1 MVRQE
6 KVVFA
11 RSTEPADFVFVKPLT
26 VVQAINLKSLLCLY
40 MASFCQMYT
49 IFLGLGYLKPFRSE
63 LKMKQLLNTSVTYLH
78 EAEMS
83 AESKILQVPGS
94 DEKMIYAPVLQPKL
108 LLDILM

>member
-40 MASFCQMYT
+40 MAFFVRCIPSFWV
-49 IFLGLGYLKPFRSE
+49 GLGYLKPFRSE

-78 EAEMS
+78 KAEMS
-83 AESKILQVPGS
+83 AESKIL
-94 DEKMIYAPVLQPKL
+94 
-108 LLDILM
+108 